1 MNKDANWRPCT
12 EPSTTGFMKNLF
24 VIFVLIGSA
33 AGYVRGDPNIYGP
46 DGVNLGPNGDIS
58 RINHQSEQD
67 RLLEEERKKT
77 RLLQDQVQQL
87 QQQVEQ
93 LLQLQQQQAEMQS
106 DRQNQI
112 QLEFNYSYPPQQN
125 FGWVGGIP
133 FFGSGFREARPDRK
147 HHGGDGHHVKND
159 RRMKGRHDP
168 R

>member
-1 MNKDANWRPCT
+1 MQNAEGNV
-12 EPSTTGFMKNLF
+12 MKYLF

-46 DGVNLGPNGDIS
+46 GGVNLGPNGELPRS
-58 RINHQSEQD
+58 NHKLEQD

-93 LLQLQQQQAEMQS
+93 LLQMQQQQEEMQWN
-106 DRQNQI
+106 RQNQI

-133 FFGSGFREARPDRK
+133 VFGSGFREARPDRK
-147 HHGGDGHHVKND
+147 QHGRDGHHLKND
-159 RRMKGRHDP
+159 RRMKGGHAP